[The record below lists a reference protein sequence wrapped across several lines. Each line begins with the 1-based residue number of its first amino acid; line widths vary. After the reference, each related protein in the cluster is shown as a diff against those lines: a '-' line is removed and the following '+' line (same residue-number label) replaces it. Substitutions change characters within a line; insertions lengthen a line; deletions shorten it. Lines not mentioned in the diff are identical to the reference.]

1 MRNTSQLYP
10 KYKAEIDAIRKG
22 GITSEL
28 LSRIINKH
36 KPNAQYNKEL
46 YDRYRVLEDSV
57 PIFLRSPRF
66 KDGDDSINNKVNN
79 DYFSEI
85 VDFKVG
91 YFAGNP
97 IAYSYSDTQE
107 AKEDTADV
115 GDTVLEAEEARDIA
129 AKALSDFVTRNNM
142 FDVDME
148 TTKYATICG
157 YSGRLLYTDTDGNER
172 VMAVAPYETIILSET
187 EEIAE
192 PTYAI
197 RYYTEKD
204 INDNEYTVVE
214 FYDEEKVRFF
224 KSGAGG
230 FVEEP
235 EKEKLNLYGYCPL
248 QGIANNK
255 ELLGDA
261 EKVLELIDDY
271 DRTVSNASNEVE
283 SFANAYMV
291 FENINITDEEIR
303 KAQASGAI
311 KFYSGA
317 SQGKVYFLTK
327 DNSGTFIENHLNRVE
342 ENIYRFSKTPNLSD
356 SAFGTASG
364 VALKFKLTGLESKC
378 GMFQAKCITAGNYM
392 FKAWANALAKKQI
405 KIDPLQC
412 VMEFK
417 RNFPLDT
424 LSEAQAAQQMI
435 AAGLPKRVAYQLAF
449 SSIDDIDYVMELI
462 EEEMNGIPSL
472 TTDLPEDEEESV
484 EPVTEPNEEEQ
495 LETDQ
500 RGATN
505 EGDRIQ

>member
-1 MRNTSQLYP
+1 MRNNNQLYP
-10 KYKAEIDAIRKG
+10 KYGAEIKAIREV

-28 LSRIINKH
+28 ITRIINKH
-36 KPNAQYNKEL
+36 RGNAKYNKEL
-46 YDRYRVLEDSV
+46 YDRYRVLEDRV
-57 PIFLRSPRF
+57 PIFLRKPRF
-66 KDGDDSINNKVNN
+66 EDGDDTINNKVNN

-91 YFAGNP
+91 YFSGNP
-97 IAYSYSDTQE
+97 VAYSYSDTKE
-107 AKEDTADV
+107 AKEDSADV
-115 GDTVLEAEEARDIA
+115 GDTTLEMDEARDIA

-187 EEIAE
+187 EELAE

-197 RYYTEKD
+197 RYYKEKD

-214 FYDEEKVRFF
+214 YYDSERIRFF
-224 KSGAGG
+224 KGNLGN
-230 FVEEP
+230 FVEELD
-235 EKEKLNLYGYCPL
+235 KEKKNLYGYCPL

-271 DRTVSNASNEVE
+271 DRAVSNASNEVE

-291 FENINITDEEIR
+291 FENVNISDEEVR
-303 KAQASGAI
+303 KAQKSGAI

-356 SAFGTASG
+356 AAFGTASG

-378 GMFQAKCITAGNYM
+378 GMFQAKCITANNYM
-392 FKAWANALAKKQI
+392 FKAWANAMAKRQI
-405 KIDPLQC
+405 KIDPLQVVC
-412 VMEFK
+412 EYK
-417 RNFPLDT
+417 RNFPLDL
-424 LSEAQAAQQMI
+424 LSEAQACQAMI
-435 AAGLPKRVAYQLAF
+435 GAGLPKRVAYQLAF
-449 SSIDDIDYVMELI
+449 SAIDDIDYVMSLI
-462 EEEMNGIPSL
+462 DEEMNGIPSL
-472 TTDLPEDEEESV
+472 TTTTPDDEEDETTTFAEPNEDEQPEDETV
-484 EPVTEPNEEEQ
+484 Q
-495 LETDQ
+495 Q
-500 RGATN
+500 
-505 EGDRIQ
+505 